1 MACACNRKKRTYIR
15 IEAKAPTKSRGGKFE
30 AGAWKP
36 FAASVRVLFKR
47 QDRKKGGTNMYVK
60 RTVIAGQVIE
70 TKKMFTAR
78 AHTKGV
84 RRQPGTGQ
92 TPKAQHAVNERKA
105 EEKLRWKLNAN
116 FGAGDYH
123 VVLHYY
129 DKEVTLEQAE
139 ADKKA
144 FLRMLRTKY
153 KQQGITWKYVA
164 CTETKRMT
172 NIHHH
177 IILPAISLQVVQ
189 EVWENVL
196 GERQGNVSVKPLD
209 KRGNHAKLA
218 NYLIKETRKT
228 IERYRQSAKRYKR
241 FSCAQGMVQPE
252 PVYQIIAAAQ
262 WAKEPRPRKGYVLLK
277 DDDGNVM
284 RTGIHE
290 VTGYPWAEYAE
301 LYIPEDKKTQK

>member
-1 MACACNRKKRTYIR
+1 
-15 IEAKAPTKSRGGKFE
+15 
-30 AGAWKP
+30 
-36 FAASVRVLFKR
+36 
-47 QDRKKGGTNMYVK
+47 MYVK
-60 RTVIAGQVIE
+60 RTVKAGNVIE

-78 AHTKGV
+78 VHT
-84 RRQPGTGQ
+84 PGCKRTPSTAQ
-92 TPKAQHAVNERKA
+92 TAKAQRTVNERKA

-139 ADKKA
+139 ADKSA
-144 FLRMLRTKY
+144 FLRALRGKY
-153 KQQGITWKYVA
+153 KKQGISWKYVA

-177 IILPAISLQVVQ
+177 VILPALSLQVIQ
-189 EVWENVL
+189 EVWESVL

-218 NYLIKETRKT
+218 NYLIKETRRT
-228 IERYRQSAKRYKR
+228 IERYRQSGKRYKR

-252 PVYQIIAAAQ
+252 PVYQIIAAAH
-262 WAKEPRPRKGYVLLK
+262 WAKEPRPHKGYALLK

-284 RTGIHE
+284 RTGIHA
-290 VTGYPWAEYAE
+290 VTGYPWAEYTE
-301 LYIPEDKKTQK
+301 LYIQQNQKSKKGGTNGVSTLRKRSTGGGSSSRKTRQTCRQSV